1 LDSKLPSSG
10 ISQLLFLFL
19 SLPKSR
25 EGIMQ
30 LIEVTD
36 KKTRKDFL
44 DVARI
49 IYKNDKTWVCPLDIE
64 INNIFDPK
72 ENTFYSHGDACRWI
86 LKDNSGNLIGRVA
99 AFINEKKAN
108 TFDQPTGGMGF
119 FECIDNQ
126 DAAFK
131 LFDQAKKWLSDRKME
146 AMDGPINFGEN
157 DVFWGLLVDGFTH
170 PGYGMQYNPPY
181 YQALFEAYGFE
192 FYFEQVSNHLDMTKP
207 FPERFAKIANWV
219 MKKPGY
225 EFKHLDYSET
235 EKFVKDFVEIYNDG
249 WQFHENFSPMD
260 PQNLRNQL
268 EKARDIIDPRLIWF
282 AYVNEEPAAFI
293 IMFPDANQ
301 VIKHMNG
308 KLNWWSKLK
317 FFYYK
322 NIAKVID
329 RGRVVIMGCK
339 VKYQKSG
346 VESGIFISVKN
357 VLDEL
362 NKYKEMELSWVGDF
376 NPKMRQL
383 HESVG
388 AVFAKKHITYR
399 KLFDESKSLERS
411 SIIAKDTREQH
422 LNQNESD
429 AK

>member
-1 LDSKLPSSG
+1 
-10 ISQLLFLFL
+10 
-19 SLPKSR
+19 
-25 EGIMQ
+25 
-30 LIEVTD
+30 
-36 KKTRKDFL
+36 
-44 DVARI
+44 
-49 IYKNDKTWVCPLDIE
+49 
-64 INNIFDPK
+64 
-72 ENTFYSHGDACRWI
+72 
-86 LKDNSGNLIGRVA
+86 
-99 AFINEKKAN
+99 
-108 TFDQPTGGMGF
+108 
-119 FECIDNQ
+119 
-126 DAAFK
+126 
-131 LFDQAKKWLSDRKME
+131 
-146 AMDGPINFGEN
+146 
-157 DVFWGLLVDGFTH
+157 
-170 PGYGMQYNPPY
+170 
-181 YQALFEAYGFE
+181 
-192 FYFEQVSNHLDMTKP
+192 
-207 FPERFAKIANWV
+207 
-219 MKKPGY
+219 
-225 EFKHLDYSET
+225 
-235 EKFVKDFVEIYNDG
+235 
-249 WQFHENFSPMD
+249 
-260 PQNLRNQL
+260 
-268 EKARDIIDPRLIWF
+268 
-282 AYVNEEPAAFI
+282 
-293 IMFPDANQ
+293 
-301 VIKHMNG
+301 MNG